1 MGLGRSLI
9 RGTISAVGVFDRGGL
24 SCGALRE
31 VVPCVWAA
39 LGFIPLSMPV
49 SELYDT
55 FAQDLERI
63 RRRFAGNPRAE
74 MLCLF
79 LLALEREEIAAA
91 GYRESPM
98 VQRIGSL
105 PVDAD
110 TRELM
115 RHALSW
121 IWKDEEMHAVYIRGA
136 IFRSGGL
143 GLRLRAIERQVSGWT
158 GGWASSALIHTRWY
172 RAPVSRLAA
181 WLLTSLGSLIG
192 RVPREVRRF
201 LCWTSFH
208 DFCKFSIQA
217 ERTAWLCWQRLSQL
231 AEQDSV
237 LGPHLANDFRR
248 ITADE
253 DRHRQVFEILLGAL
267 DEEDR
272 LVPGEDAH
280 CLAKRI
286 GAVSQYFLP
295 RACRGPEAG
304 RNPLGSGGQVWVA
317 RGDRPD
323 DKIPLFRR
331 LLDDC
336 GLESLLRHR
345 ADSLRKSSGQL
356 RVAIKPSF
364 MLGYGRRDLSPIA
377 DPQLVEELCL
387 FLAERGFPRLTIV
400 EGRNIYDRYYD
411 HRTVAEVARYF
422 GIGSDRFPVVD
433 CSEEQVPHEFA
444 RPGAPP
450 NMPASACPQCDLHL
464 DPRRGSKGGGGC
476 QSDGLR
482 SRGHSL
488 LWGIY
493 SCRRHPLDC
502 RRARAA
508 CAGGGRPFLL

>member
-1 MGLGRSLI
+1 M
-9 RGTISAVGVFDRGGL
+9 
-24 SCGALRE
+24 
-31 VVPCVWAA
+31 
-39 LGFIPLSMPV
+39 

-55 FAQDLERI
+55 FAQDLERV
-63 RRRFAGNPRAE
+63 RRRYAGNPRAE
-74 MLCLF
+74 MLFLL
-79 LLALEREEIAAA
+79 LLALEREEIAPA

-98 VQRIGSL
+98 VQRIGIL
-105 PVDAD
+105 LVNAD
-110 TRELM
+110 TRELI

-121 IWKDEEMHAVYIRGA
+121 IWKDEEIHAVYIRGA
-136 IFRSGGL
+136 IFRSGGVR
-143 GLRLRAIERQVSGWT
+143 LRLRAIERQVSGWM
-158 GGWASSALIHTRWY
+158 GGWASSALIHARWY
-172 RAPVSRLAA
+172 RAPISRLAA
-181 WLLTSLGSLIG
+181 WLLTALGSLIG

-208 DFCKFSIQA
+208 DFCKFSIEA

-231 AEQDSV
+231 AEQDAV

-272 LVPGEDAH
+272 LVTGEDAH

-295 RACRGPEAG
+295 RACRVPEAG

-336 GLESLLRHR
+336 GLELHLRHR
-345 ADSLRKSSGQL
+345 ADSLEKSSGQL

-364 MLGYGRRDLSPIA
+364 MLGYGRHDLSPIV

-387 FLAERGFPRLTIV
+387 FLAERGFTHLAIV

-433 CSEEQVPHEFA
+433 SSEEQVPHEYA
-444 RPGAPP
+444 RGMGQYTVGRTWQEADFRI
-450 NMPASACPQCDLHL
+450 SF
-464 DPRRGSKGGGGC
+464 GK
-476 QSDGLR
+476 LR
-482 SRGHSL
+482 SHPVELALLTVGNVKWLGARCEEYLFVERQARRETAVMMLLDDFPPHFGLLDAFPLLYPEGRLLVSGHE
-488 LWGIY
+488 
-493 SCRRHPLDC
+493 HH
-502 RRARAA
+502 
-508 CAGGGRPFLL
+508 